1 MPTVTIERSVT
12 IQDTAEALR
21 QKLGGRYEVTSRE
34 QGNQEFLKV
43 KQSAASV
50 ANVRLDQ
57 KSGTTTFRVH
67 GGGFVISR
75 LINELGI
82 AKKVA
87 TALEEAFKPATS
99 G

>member
-21 QKLGGRYEVTSRE
+21 AKLGDRYEVTRRGEGSHEALR
-34 QGNQEFLKV
+34 V
-43 KQSAASV
+43 KQSATSTATV
-50 ANVRLDQ
+50 HVDQ
-57 KSGTTTFRVH
+57 KDGSTTLRVVA
-67 GGGFVISR
+67 GGLIISR
-75 LINELGI
+75 LINEFGI

-87 TALEEAFKPATS
+87 AALEEAFKPATN